1 MAASRKRWI
10 LSPPRQ
16 PKPKVPDGAKADVEA
31 KAQEIIETVLKPDH
45 IKPPPEDERYN
56 YVVDIYTKWYRNYLY
71 FCSQYRSP
79 GPNAISPFFEA
90 RFARLEYLGDDNYNL
105 SYMRHTGQWWEIYRD
120 LSLEECLAAVKDEPH
135 FLH

>member
-1 MAASRKRWI
+1 MAVSRKRWI

-16 PKPKVPDGAKADVEA
+16 PKSKVPDGAKADVEA

-45 IKPPPEDERYN
+45 IKPPPEDERYS